1 MRVSRNGFTL
11 IELMIVVA
19 IIGIL
24 AMIAIPNFIK
34 FQCRA
39 KQSEAKSNL
48 KALFQ
53 AQKSYFAEYDEYS
66 NLNVIGFA
74 PEPGNRYTYC
84 NTPADCRACE
94 QGPAQNTG
102 FPRAMCNGV
111 GTTEVACTTAPGHT
125 EAEAANDM
133 FTSCATGNIDNNED
147 KDAWRMTDA
156 NALVNDDNDCV

>member
-1 MRVSRNGFTL
+1 MKKKGFTL

-53 AQKSYFAEYDEYS
+53 AQKSFFAEYDEY
-66 NLNVIGFA
+66 NLLDRVGFD

-84 NTPADCRACE
+84 NSPTDCRTCE
-94 QGPAQNTG
+94 TGIGSG
-102 FPRAMCNGV
+102 FPRAMCNGAGPV
-111 GTTEVACTTAPGHT
+111 QMECTGARPGFTGADAP
-125 EAEAANDM
+125 NDM
-133 FTSCATGNIDNNED
+133 FTSCATGNIDNNSD
-147 KDAWRMTDA
+147 WDAWRMNDA
-156 NALVNDDNDCV
+156 NAMVNDDNDCV

>member
-1 MRVSRNGFTL
+1 MKKKGFTL

-53 AQKSYFAEYDEYS
+53 AQKSWFAEYDEYS
-66 NLNVIGFA
+66 SLDKIGFD

-84 NTPADCRACE
+84 NGGGDCRKCE
-94 QGPAQNTG
+94 DGVGSG
-102 FPRAMCNGV
+102 FEKNMCNG
-111 GTTEVACTTAPGHT
+111 TAPTEDECDPNAAHT
-125 EAEAANDM
+125 GENVPDDK
-133 FTSCATGNIDNNED
+133 FTSCATGNIDNNAD
-147 KDAWRMTDA
+147 FDAWRINDA
-156 NALVNDDNDCV
+156 NRLVNDDNDCV

>member
-1 MRVSRNGFTL
+1 MKIKKGFTL

-66 NLNVIGFA
+66 ALNTIGFD

-84 NTPADCRACE
+84 NTPRDCRPCE
-94 QGPAQNTG
+94 QGPQSNSG

-111 GTTEVACTTAPGHT
+111 TTTQNACSTPPNHTT
-125 EAEAANDM
+125 AEAANDM

-147 KDAWRMTDA
+147 VDSWRMTDA
-156 NALVNDDNDCV
+156 NSLTNDDNDCV

>member
-1 MRVSRNGFTL
+1 MKKKGFTL

-48 KALFQ
+48 KAMFQ
-53 AQKSYFAEYDEYS
+53 AQKSWFAEYDEYS
-66 NLNVIGFA
+66 TLKKIGFD

-84 NTPADCRACE
+84 NAPGDCRMCE
-94 QGPAQNTG
+94 NGRDSG
-102 FPRAMCNGV
+102 FVKNMCNGT
-111 GTTEVACTTAPGHT
+111 GEQEMECTTAAGRTGENSP
-125 EAEAANDM
+125 DDK
-133 FTSCATGNIDNNED
+133 FTSCATGNIDNSAD
-147 KDAWRMTDA
+147 FDSWRINDA
-156 NALVNDDNDCV
+156 NRLVNDDNDCA

>member
-1 MRVSRNGFTL
+1 MKKGFTL

-66 NLNVIGFA
+66 ELNTIGFA

-84 NTPADCRACE
+84 NTPANCRGCE
-94 QGPAQNTG
+94 LGIDSG

-111 GTTEVACTTAPGHT
+111 GAVEVGCTTPPGIT
-125 EAEAANDM
+125 RAEAANDM
-133 FTSCATGNIDNNED
+133 FTSCATGNIDNAED